1 MSRPARAAGLLALL
15 TLGALLSAQEL
26 APGTYRK
33 LATEK
38 TIARW
43 LADHASKRALVPA
56 PPPAGLFGGDSAPPG
71 SGSPADDF
79 RGTFRFGP
87 YDYDLVLEQ
96 QGDMVVF
103 RSGGVDRQDI
113 GGAFETVGMGHVRDG
128 RVHARWWCLDLSRNY
143 ANNGGAEFW
152 FHEGARDRLYVR
164 YYHDADEKIEEGY
177 GVRVGTHEGELQHY
191 RIRVPHPVKEYPGGL
206 VLRGTVRGRGGEAID
221 GAVVMLRHDE
231 PTAVRTDAGG
241 RFELPVT
248 KLPTVQMVSA
258 AAPGYRTGVEAILKH
273 EVREL
278 DFVLEPSPWTDD
290 PRYEFLSPRPD
301 KGNEV
306 FRCGNCHRNSFTE
319 WSASRH
325 AVAAANEIT
334 KAVYLRDFLPA
345 LASGK
350 ARGDEGLCAACH
362 APQAALDGAVARL
375 DAVRGVA
382 LEGNHCDLC
391 HKVHHTERIDAP
403 GVRGSL
409 VLGRP
414 DPTDP
419 SVPGPIKRVY
429 GALADSD
436 YLLMGPTYNPYFGT
450 SALCA
455 GCHQYT
461 TPEGLPALDTY
472 AEWSAWAADRPD
484 HESCQ
489 HCHMPTGTSKEGK
502 DPARRI
508 AINALR
514 RPAGQIHD
522 HSFLGRE
529 LAPGAVRLGV
539 EASMDGGV
547 LRVRTTVAPRDVGH
561 RLPTGSAD
569 KHLLL
574 VVLAVDD
581 AGRCAPLLDGPLVPE
596 HAGQGSLANPG
607 KGGEF
612 GGLPGREFAQVFAD
626 RDGATHVPFWRAER
640 LVEDTRLLPGET
652 VEVRHA
658 FEAKGAVVPRRV
670 RVELW
675 HRLRFKSHDVA
686 AEVTGAGVR
695 PLDLLLAQE
704 IVEVSP

>member
-1 MSRPARAAGLLALL
+1 MRPLARAAALLALL
-15 TLGALLSAQEL
+15 VLAALLSAQEL

-33 LATEK
+33 LATEE

-43 LADHASKRALVPA
+43 LRDHETKAALMPPPPPA
-56 PPPAGLFGGDSAPPG
+56 PPPVAP
-71 SGSPADDF
+71 SHPAAEDF

-87 YDYDLVLEQ
+87 YDYDLVIEQ
-96 QGDMVVF
+96 QGERVAF

-113 GGAFETVGMGHVRDG
+113 GGAFETIGLGYVREG

-143 ANNGGAEFW
+143 ANNGGAELW
-152 FHEGARDRLYVR
+152 FHEGSRDRLYVR

-177 GVRVGTHEGELQHY
+177 GVRVGTHEGEMQHY
-191 RIRVPHPVKEYPGGL
+191 RIRVPHPVKEFPEGL
-206 VLRGTVRGRGGEAID
+206 TLRGRVRGRDGEAIE
-221 GAVVMLRHDE
+221 GAVVMLRHE
-231 PTAVRTDAGG
+231 EATAVRSDGAG
-241 RFELPVT
+241 RWEIVVS

-258 AAPGYRTGVEAILKH
+258 AAPGYRIGVDAILKH
-273 EVREL
+273 EVREI
-278 DFVLEPSPWTDD
+278 DFVLDPSPWTDD
-290 PRYEFLSPRPD
+290 PRYEFQSPRPD
-301 KGNEV
+301 KGREV
-306 FRCGNCHRNSFTE
+306 FRCGNCHRNSYDE
-319 WSASRH
+319 WRASRH
-325 AVAAANEIT
+325 AVAATNEVT
-334 KAVYLRDFLPA
+334 KAVYRQDFLPA
-345 LASGK
+345 LAAGR

-362 APQAALDGAVARL
+362 APQAALDGNVARL
-375 DAVRGVA
+375 DGVTGVA

-414 DPTDP
+414 NPFDAG
-419 SVPGPIKRVY
+419 VPGPIKRVY
-429 GALADSD
+429 GALPDSD
-436 YLLMGPTYNPYFGT
+436 YVLMGPTHNPFFGT

-472 AEWSAWAADRPD
+472 AEWSAWAADRPE

-502 DPARRI
+502 NPAKRV

-514 RPAGQIHD
+514 RPQGQIHD

-529 LAPGAVRLGV
+529 LAPGAVRLAV
-539 EASMDGGV
+539 AAAVRDGAV
-547 LRVRTTVAPRDVGH
+547 HVRTTVTPLGVGH
-561 RLPTGSAD
+561 RFPTGSAD

-581 AGRCAPLLDGPLVPE
+581 AGEGAPLLEGPRLPG
-596 HAGQGSLANPG
+596 HAGLGEAGASLAARLKRG
-607 KGGEF
+607 DL

-640 LVEDTRLLPGET
+640 LVEDTRLRPGEAA
-652 VEVRHA
+652 EVRHA
-658 FEAKGAVVPRRV
+658 FDAEGAVAPRRV

-686 AEVTGAGVR
+686 AAATGVGVR

-704 IVEVSP
+704 VMELPR